1 MAVDLLFF
9 SSDRFAIFFLPGA
22 LCLCVS
28 VSRRCFTI
36 SSLVPMFLSKQGL
49 GFLSQFEL
57 SQVGLVL
64 IFESEEF
71 GLRPEWALH

>member
-9 SSDRFAIFFLPGA
+9 SSDRFAIFFPPGA

-36 SSLVPMFLSKQGL
+36 SSLVPLFLSKQGL